1 MIMKTEPI
9 VSMKLPPWRI
19 RFPSL
24 ILKFYVGLIDQTQP
38 DPLVP
43 EDSPSIFDFDSL
55 PTPNGYSNQSTTSL
69 KSIGD
74 IKAKHGLTNEE
85 INNLGWVIIEKLP
98 KFLHMLEE
106 ILNSEDTRSHA
117 AMVLAKIVQSEASR
131 LPTQPF
137 FFDYFD
143 DNIAPQQMQ
152 PPYLYG
158 WFLFGRK

>member
-1 MIMKTEPI
+1 
-9 VSMKLPPWRI
+9 
-19 RFPSL
+19 
-24 ILKFYVGLIDQTQP
+24 
-38 DPLVP
+38 VP
-43 EDSPSIFDFDSL
+43 EDPPFIFDFDSL
-55 PTPNGYSNQSTTSL
+55 PTLNGSSNQSTTSL

-74 IKAKHGLTNEE
+74 IKAKHGLTDEE

-131 LPTQPF
+131 PPTQPF
-137 FFDYFD
+137 FNDYYFD
-143 DNIAPQQMQ
+143 DNIAPQQRQ